1 MSLCKHCNKEFIIA
15 PSRRSKIKE
24 CKRTVCNSCT
34 VSKRRW
40 KSKLELI
47 AKLGGK
53 CQRCGFVGHPGSYH
67 FHHKDPSKKLF
78 EINANKLLTKDRIS
92 EINKCELL
100 CANCHCVEHSNN
112 NLIKS
117 FGLI

>member
-40 KSKLELI
+40 KSKIELI

-78 EINANKLLTKDRIS
+78 QSPYSIKLYPLMRIIFYNFS
-92 EINKCELL
+92 SKI
-100 CANCHCVEHSNN
+100 
-112 NLIKS
+112 
-117 FGLI
+117 